1 MKYGKLVNGKIKHPN
16 NNELKRGEKH
26 EQGQEYYLV
35 EELGYKLIDGSMPMY
50 DEATQ
55 RLEVVGFVEEGNM
68 IRTEYRVVDKEEKE
82 LPDDQRFIK
91 DMRKAIKFL
100 SRFLSE
106 EEMAQ
111 CAFLFDGYDEE
122 KEYKPG
128 DKIRKDGELYE
139 VTEDFVKEKK
149 HNKGKD
155 KKDKKDPFEKA
166 KPIKKPNKK

>member
-16 NNELKRGEKH
+16 NNELKQGEKH
-26 EQGQEYYLV
+26 ERGQEYYLV

-55 RLEVVGFVEEGNM
+55 KLEVVELIEEGNM
-68 IRTEYRVVDKEEKE
+68 IRTEYRVVDKEEEE
-82 LPDDQRFIK
+82 LSDNQRFIN

-106 EEMAQ
+106 EEMAE

-122 KEYKPG
+122 REYKPG
-128 DKIRKDGELYE
+128 DKIRKDGKLYE

-166 KPIKKPNKK
+166 KPIKKPKKK